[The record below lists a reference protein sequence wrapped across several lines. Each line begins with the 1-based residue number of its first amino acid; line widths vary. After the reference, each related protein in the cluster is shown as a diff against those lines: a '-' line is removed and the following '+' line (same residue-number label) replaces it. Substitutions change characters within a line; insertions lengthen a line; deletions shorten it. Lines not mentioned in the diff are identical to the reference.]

1 MKKNVFLVLFGL
13 LFVYGCSS
21 EVDLNDIKPLDV
33 EDGVMINSGDYA
45 DSKLSPSIKGPSTPP
60 SVKGPTEPP
69 N

>member
-21 EVDLNDIKPLDV
+21 EVDLNDIEPLDV
-33 EDGVMINSGDYA
+33 EDGVMTNNGYEK
-45 DSKLSPSIKGPSTPP
+45 DSKLSPSVKGPSTPP